1 MAGMPPSLF
10 RGFARSIMPV
20 HTKRKIDP
28 MKKTKKTI
36 TESTMTAW
44 QSYLSTLEHALTQM
58 EKSIKDSVS
67 DSAAC
72 TNEWCESV
80 EEVIDELTEA
90 IYSLNIPRWAD
101 PEQAARVKSLKK
113 KAREVYAK
121 YMQTA
126 R

>member
-1 MAGMPPSLF
+1 ME
-10 RGFARSIMPV
+10 
-20 HTKRKIDP
+20 
-28 MKKTKKTI
+28 KTKKAI

-44 QSYLSTLEHALTQM
+44 ESYLSTLEHSLNQM
-58 EKSIKDSVS
+58 EKSIEDSIS

-90 IYSLNIPRWAD
+90 IYAFNIPRWAG
-101 PEQAARVKSLKK
+101 PKQSARVKSLKK

-121 YMQTA
+121 YIKTA

>member
-1 MAGMPPSLF
+1 
-10 RGFARSIMPV
+10 
-20 HTKRKIDP
+20 
-28 MKKTKKTI
+28 
-36 TESTMTAW
+36 MTAW
-44 QSYLSTLEHALTQM
+44 QSYLSTLEHALTKM
-58 EKSIKDSVS
+58 EKSIEDSVS